1 MEVQRVRPTWRV
13 RARDRE
19 RELDCRILGEH
30 VHAAVWKELRRGARP
45 TQDLQQHGHRRR
57 RERRAVDEVVLAV
70 DPEVQVQR
78 VVHPAHVRLPGGGRA
93 VERDQVRLDEGGG
106 AGRLVRAGLDGRGT
120 CVAQDCRVDPA
131 VESRSALVGERTDP
145 VVACSLVRG
154 EDERVALPCEDLDG
168 VDRER
173 RVVDRIGLDDG
184 HGMAVDGEGEVGIA
198 REGDEA
204 EAVALALRDG
214 DDGEIRRIA
223 SGKAAETVY

>member
-1 MEVQRVRPTWRV
+1 MEVQRVRATRRV
-13 RARDRE
+13 RAGDWE
-19 RELDCRILGEH
+19 RELDGRVLGEH
-30 VHAAVWKELRRGARP
+30 VHAAVREELRRSARP
-45 TQDLQQHGHRRR
+45 TEDLQQHGHRRR
-57 RERRAVDEVVLAV
+57 CERRAVDEVVLAV

-78 VVHPAHVRLPGGGRA
+78 VVNPALVRLPGRGRA
-93 VERDQVRLDEGGG
+93 VERNQVRLDQGGG
-106 AGRLVRAGLDGRGT
+106 AGRLVCARLDGGGT
-120 CVAQDCRVDPA
+120 NVAQNRGVDPP
-131 VESRSALVGERTDP
+131 VEGRGALVRERADP
-145 VVACSLVRG
+145 VVVDGLIGG
-154 EDERVALPCEDLDG
+154 EDERVALPGEDLDG